1 MTAGSAT
8 PRVRWLVA
16 GLAALGMLYAAWFGS
31 RGAWVAV
38 AVFALPPLLLAWRT
52 AAMRGGGRAPF
63 WAAVLSLAWFSHGVM
78 VAWSRPG
85 EAAFALGAVALSLA
99 VLFAASLPALRA
111 RFGGRKDRPGGL

>member
-1 MTAGSAT
+1 MAVAAT
-8 PRVRWLVA
+8 TRVRWLVA
-16 GLAALGMLYAAWFGS
+16 ALVALAVLYATWFGA

-52 AAMRGGGRAPF
+52 AATRGTGRAPF

-111 RFGGRKDRPGGL
+111 RFGGRNDPSGGL